1 MTTTTD
7 SQGLSNFILLRFLAF
22 FLRTIDLFLLAY
34 TYTVFFTFSV
44 SNYHNHD
51 YVWQLI
57 PCGSSTQILRTLW
70 KLFSL
75 IIGNSIEQYRAAIG
89 IYHYKNRGNLKVELF
104 AFFSVNH
111 FLFFLLICCKKSLKP
126 LHISKSFT
134 ENFPYLKFWFQILVL
149 LHI

>member
-7 SQGLSNFILLRFLAF
+7 SQGLSNSILLRFLAF
-22 FLRTIDLFLLAY
+22 FFTYYRFIFTCIYIQFCLPLAY
-34 TYTVFFTFSV
+34 QIIIIMIMF
-44 SNYHNHD
+44 
-51 YVWQLI
+51 WQLI

-111 FLFFLLICCKKSLKP
+111 FLFFLLIFCKKSLKP